1 MSCIYLMGLN
11 HQTAPLELREKLSV
25 SRHRLPRTLSQL
37 KDKLGCGVL
46 ISTCNRLEIY
56 LNSHQENLYEACISF
71 IRQTFNVSE
80 QELNGFIYACT
91 DQAAVEHLF
100 RVTSGLDS
108 MLIGEYEVLGQVK
121 TAYKAAEEAGVL
133 DLTLRK
139 LFESA
144 LSSGRRIREE
154 TAISHNA
161 LSISSVA
168 VSLAEPKINGWDT
181 THMLVIGTGEASRLV
196 IDIARGKGLKNLV
209 IASRHAEKASIAAS
223 EIGAMACSYEELDQ
237 TLLKSDVV
245 IAAAVSS
252 QYILNRQQVI
262 NLMGQRQQRPL
273 LIIDIGVPRNID
285 PEIGNLSGVTLYNI
299 DHLLGIAAENRM
311 KRENEINRA
320 IEIIESDVAEF
331 MQWYD
336 ELKVRPLI
344 RSLTCRAESI
354 RSLQTQPIFQK
365 LSGKL
370 SAEDIANLDAMTKS
384 IVNRILKEPI
394 GCLKQNPDN
403 PTYAEVTAALF
414 NLKEPSIDG

>member
-1 MSCIYLMGLN
+1 MGLN

-25 SRHRLPRTLSQL
+25 SRHRLPLTLSQL

-80 QELNGFIYACT
+80 QELNGFIYTCT

-237 TLLKSDVV
+237 ILLKSDVV

-252 QYILNRQQVI
+252 QYILNKQQVI

>member
-1 MSCIYLMGLN
+1 MSCIYLIGLN

-25 SRHRLPRTLSQL
+25 SRHHLPRTLSQL
-37 KDKLGCGVL
+37 KDSLGCGVL

-56 LNSHQENLYEACISF
+56 LNSHQENIYEACISF
-71 IRQTFNVSE
+71 IQQAFNVSE
-80 QELNGFIYACT
+80 QELAGFIYTYT
-91 DQAAVEHLF
+91 DQTAIEHLF

-161 LSISSVA
+161 LSVSSVA
-168 VSLAEPKINGWDT
+168 VSLAELKTGSWDNT
-181 THMLVIGTGEASRLV
+181 SMLVIGAGEASKLV

-223 EIGAMACSYEELDQ
+223 EIGALACSYQELDQ
-237 TLLKSDVV
+237 ILLKSDVI
-245 IAAAVSS
+245 IAAAVSN
-252 QYILNRQQVI
+252 QYILTSQQVAK
-262 NLMGQRQQRPL
+262 LMEQRQQHPL

-285 PEIGNLSGVTLYNI
+285 PEIGNISGVTLYNI
-299 DHLLGIAAENRM
+299 DHLLGIAAENRT
-311 KRENEINRA
+311 KRENEISRA
-320 IEIIESDVAEF
+320 IAIIQNDVAGF

-354 RSLQTQPIFQK
+354 RSLQTQPVFQK

-370 SAEDIANLDAMTKS
+370 SAEDIANLDAMTKA

-403 PTYAEVTAALF
+403 PTYAEIAAALF
-414 NLKEPSIDG
+414 NLKGPSVDS